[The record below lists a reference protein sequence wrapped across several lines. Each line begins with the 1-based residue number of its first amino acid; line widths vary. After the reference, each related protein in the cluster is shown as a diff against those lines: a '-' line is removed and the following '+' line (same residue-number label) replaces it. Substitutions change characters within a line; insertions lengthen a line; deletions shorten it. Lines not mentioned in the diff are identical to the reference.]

1 MSILLS
7 KVYLS
12 NDVDE
17 VKDFAEEELESV
29 DGVSAAMKS
38 PVLNDVVDLIGLL
51 IRADDRFLDTIKILF
66 LYNDGKIMFNEKVT
80 VKRKTILLM
89 NGNLRKTKTISNFFF
104 AIFLNIIFQTN
115 HHPKQILLHKNFGPK
130 ST

>member
-1 MSILLS
+1 MSLLSS

-66 LYNDGKIMFNEKVT
+66 LYKNGKIMFNEKVT
-80 VKRKTILLM
+80 VKRKKLIDEW
-89 NGNLRKTKTISNFFF
+89 KFE
-104 AIFLNIIFQTN
+104 
-115 HHPKQILLHKNFGPK
+115 KNQNY
-130 ST
+130 